1 MNPTNQIT
9 EENFENEVLKSN
21 RTVLVEFW
29 ADWCGPCKMLAPVI
43 DELANEQAGRIKVVK
58 IDVDENPTLCSRFEI
73 RSVPALL
80 YFTEGKLRHQT
91 VGVMGKKQIVD
102 TLDALAAAA

>member
-43 DELANEQAGRIKVVK
+43 DELANERAGRIKVVK

-91 VGVMGKKQIVD
+91 VGVTGTKQIVD

>member
-80 YFTEGKLRHQT
+80 YFTEGKVRHQT
-91 VGVMGKKQIVD
+91 VGVTGKKQILD